1 MEEEKVVD
9 ARRLENSPATTMED
23 FGPAERWDGTDL
35 EVMEIINCTNAC
47 RRSTA
52 VQVYIENRLKIVIS
66 CNSGIL
72 GIFCYDCSIYFT
84 ILKSLF
90 VKGAA

>member
-1 MEEEKVVD
+1 MKITLEEEKVVD
-9 ARRLENSPATTMED
+9 ARRLENSPAATMED

-66 CNSGIL
+66 YNSGRL
-72 GIFCYDCSIYFT
+72 GIFCYDCSNYFT
-84 ILKSLF
+84 KLKYS
-90 VKGAA
+90 